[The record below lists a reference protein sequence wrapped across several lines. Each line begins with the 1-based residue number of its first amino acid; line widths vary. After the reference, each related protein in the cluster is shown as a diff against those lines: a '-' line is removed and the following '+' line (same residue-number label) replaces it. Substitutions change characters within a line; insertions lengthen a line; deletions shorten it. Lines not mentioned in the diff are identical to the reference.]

1 MDKKYVSVALA
12 NETIDMLEKIG
23 EQDIRSIPKTIEY
36 LVLTEYKRRNLS

>member
-1 MDKKYVSVALA
+1 MSVAVSY
-12 NETIDMLEKIG
+12 ETVNMLEKIG